1 MKPSPG
7 RAAPTDPDA
16 PAPPGGWP
24 SLGEVREAA
33 RNGDG
38 SGVRVAVIDSGLE
51 TTHPRLASLK
61 VVEALAFL
69 EKAAGIEV
77 LEDAPGDPYG
87 HGTAVADIVHR
98 LAPGAEIGSF
108 RVIDGRS
115 LSRTHLICAGVRE
128 AIARGYHVIN
138 CSFGCRGLAKF
149 ILPHKEWA
157 DEAWLRGVHVVAA
170 CSNLD
175 SSEAEWPS
183 HFASVVG
190 VDLAD
195 CRGEKLYYRPDH
207 MVSFSARGEN
217 VEVAWSGGGVQVQT
231 GTSYAAPRVA
241 ALIARILSRHPG
253 LPPSF
258 MHAALASV
266 AEPWRPELS
275 ADW

>member
-1 MKPSPG
+1 MTRGADIPV
-7 RAAPTDPDA
+7 AD
-16 PAPPGGWP
+16 GWP
-24 SLGEVREAA
+24 SAAEIREAL
-33 RNGDG
+33 RRGDG
-38 SGVRVAVIDSGLE
+38 DGVRVAVIDSGIE
-51 TTHPRLASLK
+51 RGHPRLASL
-61 VVEALAFL
+61 EIAESLAFV
-69 EKAAGIEV
+69 ETPRGVAAV
-77 LEDAPGDPYG
+77 EDAEGDPYG
-87 HGTAVADIVHR
+87 HGTAVADIIHR
-98 LAPGAEIGSF
+98 LAPRAEIGSF

-128 AIARGYHVIN
+128 AIARGYHVLN

-175 SSEAEWPS
+175 SSETEWPS
-183 HFASVVG
+183 HFASVLG

-195 CRGEKLYYRPDH
+195 CAGDELYYRPDH
-207 MVSFSARGEN
+207 MVGFSARGEN

-241 ALIARILSRHPG
+241 AFVARILSRHPQ
-253 LPPSF
+253 LPAAF
-258 MHAALASV
+258 MHAALAAA
-266 AEPWRPELS
+266 AEPWHPGLS

>member
-1 MKPSPG
+1 MTSPAEY
-7 RAAPTDPDA
+7 AAA
-16 PAPPGGWP
+16 ASAGGWP
-24 SLGEVREAA
+24 SLDEVREALHE
-33 RNGDG
+33 GDG
-38 SGVRVAVIDSGLE
+38 HGVRVAVIDSGVE
-51 TTHPRLASLK
+51 TTHPRLAALK
-61 VVEALAFL
+61 VVETLAFV
-69 EKAAGIEV
+69 EAAGGVEV
-77 LEDAPGDPYG
+77 VEDAPGDPYG

-98 LAPGAEIGSF
+98 IAPQAEIGSF

-128 AIARGYHVIN
+128 AIGRGYHVLN

-175 SSEAEWPS
+175 SSETEWPS

-195 CRGEKLYYRPDH
+195 TGGDELYHRPDH

-266 AEPWRPELS
+266 SEPWHPGLS